1 MQRKFLEELGLEKD
15 TIDKIMTENGND
27 INATK
32 SKLETERDNYKE
44 QLETA
49 TATLKTFE
57 GVDVNELNGKIK
69 ELQDSLTAKDTEY
82 QQKIADRDFNDKLNG
97 LITTAGGKNSKAIMA
112 LLDIDTIKTSKNQDT
127 DLKSAIDK
135 CKAEND
141 YLFGS
146 TEPIQNPVAP
156 TNNNANSNPL
166 AAVRAAM
173 GLKAE
178 N

>member
-1 MQRKFLEELGLEKD
+1 MHREFLKDLGLEKD
-15 TIDKIMTENGND
+15 IIDKIMTENGND
-27 INATK
+27 INSTK
-32 SKLETERDNYKE
+32 QKIESERDNYKE

-49 TATLKTFE
+49 QKTLQGFE
-57 GVDVNELNGKIK
+57 GVDVNDLQSKITA
-69 ELQDSLTAKDTEY
+69 LQNELTAKETEY
-82 QQKIADRDFNDKLNG
+82 QQKLADRDFSDKLNG

-112 LLDIDTIKTSKNQDT
+112 LLDLETIKTSKNQDT
-127 DLKSAIDK
+127 DLQSAIDK
-135 CKAEND
+135 CKTEND

-156 TNNNANSNPL
+156 TGTNNANSNPL

-178 N
+178 